1 MGITEPSTWRRGN
14 DLPLIY
20 PTRLRLSCTSLF
32 PLGTTY
38 RNGKQCAQ
46 ESDAVRKSATNE
58 GMTCLVDAE
67 RRSVESD
74 AAHHG
79 HRTGG
84 RGDSLLAGPE
94 EFETDV
100 D

>member
-1 MGITEPSTWRRGN
+1 MRP
-14 DLPLIY
+14 
-20 PTRLRLSCTSLF
+20 RLVCTPLF
-32 PLGTTY
+32 PVEATDRTP
-38 RNGKQCAQ
+38 KQWAQ

-58 GMTCLVDAE
+58 GITCLVDAE

-84 RGDSLLAGPE
+84 HGDLLLAGPE